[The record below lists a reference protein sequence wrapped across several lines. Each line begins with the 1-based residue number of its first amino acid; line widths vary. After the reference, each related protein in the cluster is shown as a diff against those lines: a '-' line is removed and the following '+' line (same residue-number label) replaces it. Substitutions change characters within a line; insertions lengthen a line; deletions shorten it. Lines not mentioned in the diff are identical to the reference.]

1 MLINL
6 LKQKSMWCVHYKLGK
21 IFVNSKNQ
29 VELVHFSK
37 ILLMIKN
44 ACDHCSWSSMITI
57 LLQAKTINWAYCEHD
72 AFKMRADRKHD
83 KPCANNLD
91 VSTSTH
97 VSEQYCIT
105 LN

>member
-1 MLINL
+1 
-6 LKQKSMWCVHYKLGK
+6 
-21 IFVNSKNQ
+21 
-29 VELVHFSK
+29 
-37 ILLMIKN
+37 
-44 ACDHCSWSSMITI
+44 MITI